1 MTTTYDT
8 EISEL
13 KDLILGIKK
22 EINDKIDNLDK
33 KVDNI
38 DKKVEHIDKKIDVY
52 IAKTDERLKSIETTV
67 QEVKQDVN
75 KLDGKIESQSNFFK
89 GSLVTV
95 IGILFSA
102 LVTIFVRS
110 GII

>member
-1 MTTTYDT
+1 MTIAYDT

-13 KDLILGIKK
+13 KQLILSISEK
-22 EINDKIDNLDK
+22 INEKIDNIDK

-38 DKKVEHIDKKIDVY
+38 DKKVDIY
-52 IAKTDERLKSIETTV
+52 TAKTDERLKSIENTV
-67 QEVKQDVN
+67 EEVKQQVN

-95 IGILFSA
+95 IGILLTA
-102 LVTIFVRS
+102 LVSIFVRLQ
-110 GII
+110 IV

>member
-1 MTTTYDT
+1 MTTAYDT

-38 DKKVEHIDKKIDVY
+38 DKKVDIY
-52 IAKTDERLKSIETTV
+52 MAKTDERLKSIENTV
-67 QEVKQDVN
+67 EEAKQQVN

-95 IGILFSA
+95 IGILLTA
-102 LVTIFVRS
+102 LVSIFVRS

>member
-1 MTTTYDT
+1 MTIAYDT

-33 KVDNI
+33 KVDNF
-38 DKKVEHIDKKIDVY
+38 DKKVDIY
-52 IAKTDERLKSIETTV
+52 MAKTDERLKSIENTV
-67 QEVKQDVN
+67 EEVKQQVN
-75 KLDGKIESQSNFFK
+75 KLDGKIETQSNFFK

-95 IGILFSA
+95 IGILLTA
-102 LVTIFVRS
+102 LVSIFVRS